1 MNLDCTKNKNGVDGR
16 ERETSE
22 ESRLQ
27 STNGQK
33 VCDHPNVLCPPS
45 VLYSSSSF
53 LSYSSCIHFLYSR
66 LLLCS
71 SEGRPLLFDGSH
83 NTQVC
88 PIIRNRSFIYLSGR
102 FASTSK
108 GNYLKIG
115 NVSKAIIDARRP
127 ELVPTGY
134 GMYNFD
140 SLWDDSILILRSS

>member
-1 MNLDCTKNKNGVDGR
+1 MNLECTKNKNGVEGR

-33 VCDHPNVLCPPS
+33 VCDHPNVLCPPY

-53 LSYSSCIHFLYSR
+53 LSYSSCIHSLYSR

-71 SEGRPLLFDGSH
+71 LEPGRPQLFDGSH

-88 PIIRNRSFIYLSGR
+88 TIIRNRLFIYSSGR

-127 ELVPTGY
+127 EFVPTGY
-134 GMYNFD
+134 GMSN
-140 SLWDDSILILRSS
+140 